1 MNTDIANYQVQ
12 TASTTYEFS
21 LRPRIGNL
29 MLNVNAKLISDMAS
43 RTYVTANASVVLG
56 LSFARRFKNCEYDQV
71 RNAVLRMK
79 EY

>member
-43 RTYVTANASVVLG
+43 RTYVTANTSVVLG
-56 LSFARRFKNCEYDQV
+56 LNYGRRFKNCEYDQV
-71 RNAVLRMK
+71 RNAILRMK

>member
-71 RNAVLRMK
+71 RNAILRMK